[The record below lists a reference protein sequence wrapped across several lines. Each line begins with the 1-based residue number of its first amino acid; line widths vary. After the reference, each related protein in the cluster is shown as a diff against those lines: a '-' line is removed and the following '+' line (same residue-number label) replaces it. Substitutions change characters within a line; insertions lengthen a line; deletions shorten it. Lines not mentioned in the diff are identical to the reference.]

1 MYDECKKVT
10 KRNKDLKS
18 KTQFLLDENSRLICE
33 NKAILESLEVLKK
46 EKECS
51 NDDFQK
57 LVLENKNLCARISFL
72 EKCLIDYDVLKKK
85 VNNTLSN
92 QPLYTQAMEEHAM
105 EEEEYEEKQENDQ
118 EAQNLP
124 QDVIYPKGHSKD
136 EIIGDVSQG
145 VRTRR
150 NFIDNFALLSQIEP
164 KNLAEETKI
173 RSSGFRT
180 GRPIFPKSKIRQF
193 VFQRNKSESF
203 CPKIRSSGFRTGRP
217 ISL

>member
-57 LVLENKNLCARISFL
+57 VVLENKNLCERISFL

-105 EEEEYEEKQENDQ
+105 EEEEFEEKQGNDQ
-118 EAQNLP
+118 ETQNLP

-145 VRTRR
+145 VRTRS
-150 NFIDNFALLSQIEP
+150 FCLK
-164 KNLAEETKI
+164 KNLVEETKI

-180 GRPIFPKSKIRQF
+180 GRPIFSKSKIWQS
-193 VFQRNKSESF
+193 VFQINKSESF
-203 CPKIRSSGFRTGRP
+203 CPKIRSSSFRTSRP
-217 ISL
+217 IFL

>member
-1 MYDECKKVT
+1 MYDECKKIT

-57 LVLENKNLCARISFL
+57 LVLENKNLCEKIFFL
-72 EKCLIDYDVLKKK
+72 EKCLIDYDFLK
-85 VNNTLSN
+85 
-92 QPLYTQAMEEHAM
+92 
-105 EEEEYEEKQENDQ
+105 EKENDQ
-118 EAQNLP
+118 ETQNLP

-150 NFIDNFALLSQIEP
+150 N
-164 KNLAEETKI
+164 LAKETKI
-173 RSSGFRT
+173 QSSNFRT
-180 GRPIFPKSKIRQF
+180 SRPIFPKSKIRPS
-193 VFQRNKSESF
+193 VFQMNKSESF

-217 ISL
+217 IFL

>member
-10 KRNKDLKS
+10 KRNKDLKG

-57 LVLENKNLCARISFL
+57 LVLENKNLCEKISFL

-85 VNNTLSN
+85 ITLKVTN
-92 QPLYTQAMEEHAM
+92 HCTL
-105 EEEEYEEKQENDQ
+105 KQWKSMLWRKKKT
-118 EAQNLP
+118 QNLP

-150 NFIDNFALLSQIEP
+150 N
-164 KNLAEETKI
+164 LAEETKI

-180 GRPIFPKSKIRQF
+180 SRPVFPKSKIRQS
-193 VFQRNKSESF
+193 VFQRIKSESF
-203 CPKIRSSGFRTGRP
+203 CQKIRSSSF
-217 ISL
+217 

>member
-1 MYDECKKVT
+1 MLIETYDECKKVT
-10 KRNKDLKS
+10 KRNKDFKS

-33 NKAILESLEVLKK
+33 NKAILESLEVVKN

-51 NDDFQK
+51 NVDFQK
-57 LVLENKNLCARISFL
+57 LVLENKNRCEKISFL
-72 EKCLIDYDVLKKK
+72 EKCLTDYDVLKKK
-85 VNNTLSN
+85 MSDLTLCITLLVIN
-92 QPLYTQAMEEHAM
+92 HCTL
-105 EEEEYEEKQENDQ
+105 KQWKKNDQ
-118 EAQNLP
+118 ETQNLP

-150 NFIDNFALLSQIEP
+150 N
-164 KNLAEETKI
+164 LAEETKI

-180 GRPIFPKSKIRQF
+180 SRPIFPKSKIRHS
-193 VFQRNKSESF
+193 VFQINKSESF

-217 ISL
+217 IFL